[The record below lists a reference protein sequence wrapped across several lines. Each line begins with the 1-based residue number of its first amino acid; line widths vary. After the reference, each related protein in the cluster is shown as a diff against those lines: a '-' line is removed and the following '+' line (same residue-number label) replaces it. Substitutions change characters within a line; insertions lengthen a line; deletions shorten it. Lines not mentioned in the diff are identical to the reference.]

1 MWQVLGDESSMMGD
15 EEMPPYKD
23 AEDLVLL
30 EAALAASF
38 PEVSTPHLYA
48 ALLASI

>member
-1 MWQVLGDESSMMGD
+1 MWQVLGDESSMMG
-15 EEMPPYKD
+15 D

-38 PEVSTPHLYA
+38 PEVSTPHLYT